1 MYLTYS
7 PGNNVGNSHFVWRV
21 AVEGYHDFSK
31 FSIVPSVSLLVD
43 ILERIEDPWYRGQ
56 VFVGYK
62 DAAFEPSS
70 ALRHAA
76 ELSKTM
82 LSNEVNKC
90 SVFVY

>member
-7 PGNNVGNSHFVWRV
+7 PGNNVGNSHFVWHV

-62 DAAFEPSS
+62 DAAFEP
-70 ALRHAA
+70 
-76 ELSKTM
+76 
-82 LSNEVNKC
+82 
-90 SVFVY
+90 